1 MDWVSFEFD
10 SASNKIG
17 ERIKKHLPN
26 NPSTEE
32 CRNVVEEAIKE
43 QDTFLDGGL
52 PVNGFC
58 IPQKLGAKV
67 LFIKPGQDKLDDET
81 YDGFVIWMEKNCTE
95 NLNDIYESYVQM
107 FMGDFNK
114 TN

>member
-1 MDWVSFEFD
+1 M
-10 SASNKIG
+10 
-17 ERIKKHLPN
+17 
-26 NPSTEE
+26 
-32 CRNVVEEAIKE
+32 VEEAIKE